1 MQQNL
6 EVTLALLTRTPA
18 ALNALLRDLPEDW
31 THRNEGENT
40 WTVFDVMVHLIH
52 SERTNWMPR
61 INRLFQLGET
71 RPFDQFDRRGYM
83 QESQGKPLP
92 GIAGRI
98 CPSARRTLRELSA
111 LNLREGDMERRG
123 QHPALGAVTLAQ
135 LLATWAATMTHLHQI
150 SRVMAHQ
157 YRGAWPLDQ
166 VHRSHAL
173 RRPRGIDVDRS
184 HERRALGPTGPESIP
199 I

>member
-92 GIAGRI
+92 ELLDEFAHLRGE
-98 CPSARRTLRELSA
+98 SLRELSA

-135 LLATWAATMTHLHQI
+135 LLATWAAHDLTHLHQI

-157 YRGAWPLDQ
+157 YRGA
-166 VHRSHAL
+166 V
-173 RRPRGIDVDRS
+173 
-184 HERRALGPTGPESIP
+184 GPWIKYIGVMHCAGHGA
-199 I
+199 